1 MSKSVLSSVCL
12 FICKTKLKTL
22 TEWAVSGPEGG
33 IAITPVANT
42 EYHPLLEG
50 GGATGCGIDTKVELR
65 KISEKYHFLIDQWHC
80 INSLEIC
87 IKYNIRIYSLGVHH
101 GYNVDN
107 DKIWKDIINR
117 MKNCIQVWK
126 SRKLSYKG
134 KTIIVKNLLLS
145 YCGFEIEMKG
155 IPDKFKKEIE
165 TLMWDFIWE
174 GKVNQIK
181 RDVCCLDIENGGMSM
196 VNLDSYIDS
205 RRIKFIYRIINEP
218 IENWNA
224 IGKYWLSRLDIKFNE
239 TFFICKCSNVS
250 SLNLNRYPL
259 FYQKSIQAW
268 TKFLQCAQKVET
280 KTDILHVRLFGN
292 CNITFQNKPL
302 IFSSFLRSNI
312 KTIQDIWDENSK
324 QFIDCDLLY
333 SQLIDR
339 RNCISEYS
347 KIKKCIPK
355 DYLKFLKNENN
366 DIENKTK
373 SRNKMKLLK

>member
-1 MSKSVLSSVCL
+1 
-12 FICKTKLKTL
+12 
-22 TEWAVSGPEGG
+22 
-33 IAITPVANT
+33 
-42 EYHPLLEG
+42 
-50 GGATGCGIDTKVELR
+50 
-65 KISEKYHFLIDQWHC
+65 
-80 INSLEIC
+80 
-87 IKYNIRIYSLGVHH
+87 
-101 GYNVDN
+101 
-107 DKIWKDIINR
+107 
-117 MKNCIQVWK
+117 
-126 SRKLSYKG
+126 
-134 KTIIVKNLLLS
+134 
-145 YCGFEIEMKG
+145 
-155 IPDKFKKEIE
+155 
-165 TLMWDFIWE
+165 
-174 GKVNQIK
+174 
-181 RDVCCLDIENGGMSM
+181 MSM

-355 DYLKFLKNENN
+355 DYLKFLENENN

-373 SRNKMKLLK
+373 SRNKMKL